1 MRRIFIAIVGLMIFS
16 AVSHAAGKTT
26 GKHSDPQVVYA
37 LPKTVL
43 AIEVELERTET
54 KVGPYYRYAN
64 RYLRLKDVAT
74 EDQVTW
80 RLKSVNVKPAAEP
93 DKEKTFKVS
102 SARGLWLNEKGI
114 ICGLNIAPQK
124 AGTDSVGSY
133 ASKMEL
139 QDNQFDP
146 SAYYEEQ
153 ISATSDSREAELAAQ
168 QIYRIR
174 EARLSLATGD
184 LTKMP
189 SDGKSMQLMF
199 DKMDKAES
207 SLMSLFVGK
216 KSTTTVKKI
225 ILYTPAKKSVGGEV
239 VFRVS
244 KKGGV
249 VGRDDLSGTPV
260 YISITAKKSEMP
272 SAVTSTGELFYN
284 LPGSA
289 RVELTMDNQT
299 LFDADLLIAQ
309 MGSIQALPASYKSS
323 GLRYNPITGALV
335 GIESVGK

>member
-1 MRRIFIAIVGLMIFS
+1 MTRYFIATVLFLAFNVVS
-16 AVSHAAGKTT
+16 QAAVKSS

-102 SARGLWLNEKGI
+102 SAKGLWLNEKGI

-133 ASKMEL
+133 ESKIEL

-153 ISATSDSREAELAAQ
+153 ISR
-168 QIYRIR
+168 
-174 EARLSLATGD
+174 
-184 LTKMP
+184 
-189 SDGKSMQLMF
+189 
-199 DKMDKAES
+199 
-207 SLMSLFVGK
+207 
-216 KSTTTVKKI
+216 
-225 ILYTPAKKSVGGEV
+225 
-239 VFRVS
+239 
-244 KKGGV
+244 
-249 VGRDDLSGTPV
+249 
-260 YISITAKKSEMP
+260 
-272 SAVTSTGELFYN
+272 
-284 LPGSA
+284 
-289 RVELTMDNQT
+289 
-299 LFDADLLIAQ
+299 
-309 MGSIQALPASYKSS
+309 
-323 GLRYNPITGALV
+323 RY
-335 GIESVGK
+335 